1 MAKFAIE
8 SQQKNTLFGKKG
20 GFEPQYFTLRTI
32 KKLGD
37 LSLQNVFNILPNLRL
52 GVLINI
58 VLTKKKSVF
67 YLFWLKF
74 LLNVTK
80 KSELFL

>member
-1 MAKFAIE
+1 MQSYYVLYLFWPKFAIE
-8 SQQKNTLFGKKG
+8 SQQKNTLSVKKG

-32 KKLGD
+32 KKLGY
-37 LSLQNVFNILPNLRL
+37 LSLQNVLNILPNLRL

-67 YLFWLKF
+67 YLFC
-74 LLNVTK
+74 
-80 KSELFL
+80 